1 MVYNIFCSQFDNNL
15 DLIAWTSNLYACLIL
30 QIQLWTTKINVF
42 FYQIWPP
49 EKVDNFQK
57 FCSRHNKIFPDIL
70 IFLVFS
76 KSGIQYLWQGE
87 ISACKVL
94 VAIKVVPVKNDH
106 YYSRIYQSRAH
117 CPVNTNLN
125 LIWPFYSKSNLAIK
139 SPAILLLLI
148 LSV

>member
-30 QIQLWTTKINVF
+30 QIQLWATKINVF
-42 FYQIWPP
+42 FYQMWPA

-57 FCSRHNKIFPDIL
+57 FCSRHNKIFSDIL

-94 VAIKVVPVKNDH
+94 VPIKVVPVKNNH
-106 YYSRIYQSRAH
+106 YIHAYISHELLVR
-117 CPVNTNLN
+117 
-125 LIWPFYSKSNLAIK
+125 LIPTWIWYDLLTVSQIWSSNHQ
-139 SPAILLLLI
+139 
-148 LSV
+148 LSCFF